1 MSEIKFDGLKMTIRS
16 ENLKTK
22 NVKEHEY
29 FEQKDFEKVFN
40 MPVKPVLKDDVEDS
54 LVDGENGDVVSS
66 FVLPFN
72 YEEKDAEEYKKFLA
86 DAFDKIREK
95 PEFKLVEIRRNK
107 SQKTTIIIE
116 NNFNLRH

>member
-1 MSEIKFDGLKMTIRS
+1 MSEIKFDGFKMTIRT
-16 ENLKTK
+16 ENFKTK

-40 MPVKPVLKDDVEDS
+40 VPVKPVLENDVEDS

-72 YEEKDAEEYKKFLA
+72 YEEKDVEEYKKFLT
-86 DAFDKIREK
+86 DVFDKIREK

-107 SQKTTIIIE
+107 NQKTIIIVE
-116 NNFNLRH
+116 KK